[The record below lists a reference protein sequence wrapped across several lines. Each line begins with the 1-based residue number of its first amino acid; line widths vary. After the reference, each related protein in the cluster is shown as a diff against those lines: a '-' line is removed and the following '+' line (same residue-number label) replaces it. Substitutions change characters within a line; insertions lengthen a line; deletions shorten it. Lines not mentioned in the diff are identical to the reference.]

1 MFTRAIRPSV
11 NAARRVAIPAPRY
24 TSQRTNDPDVLEKEK
39 YKNLRGEQHSPHSNA
54 PGWNEALASDS
65 EAHIKAD
72 KATGTTPQE
81 MASSTLEYMKKQHP
95 DSWSDT
101 IREHTNAP
109 YIKDSVQGPLGALAQ
124 GAKKAANA
132 LAEAAATDH
141 EDVQGNLSD
150 KGAKAEQARR
160 ASLNTESEEAVR
172 ADRELRH

>member
-1 MFTRAIRPSV
+1 
-11 NAARRVAIPAPRY
+11 
-24 TSQRTNDPDVLEKEK
+24 
-39 YKNLRGEQHSPHSNA
+39 
-54 PGWNEALASDS
+54 
-65 EAHIKAD
+65 
-72 KATGTTPQE
+72 

-160 ASLNTESEEAVR
+160 ASLNTESEEAVSVLISLVCVVLLNSLFLPGQGR
-172 ADRELRH
+172 S